1 MTTVT
6 IQKISEEKINQP
18 LPRDFSKKFAEKVI
32 ATCHTKINK
41 ILLIN
46 PPGMSE
52 LDFDST
58 LAFSKRYWCY
68 PPYGIAILCERL
80 KQSGFECDIL
90 DLNFSFLKSV
100 ISESDDLGYEEKILG
115 FIKDK
120 VESFRPDIVGISVMF
135 TMSDEPMQF
144 LISQFS
150 SRKLPVIV
158 GGVHPTNDPDD
169 VLYKNPELLCLG
181 RFESDNTLPQL
192 LKSINQFKKNEAD
205 TYYEAFDMVKN
216 TSFLHQDEVFEFPLE
231 LSPSLMSFGVPDYC
245 GLPVEEYSK
254 YGQVGTYHFLRPE
267 SRAAGS
273 ILAKRGC
280 RAQCTFCS
288 VRSFNGTGVRS
299 REVEKVVTELK
310 ELYNKGIR
318 HFTWLDDDLLYNGK
332 GSLEMF
338 STIAD
343 LNLDVTWDASNG
355 LIAGAI
361 TKELLEAMVNS
372 GCVGF
377 NLGIESGS
385 DRILRSVKKPGN
397 CKTFKKAARLIEE
410 FPSLFVKGFLMM
422 AFPDET
428 LSEMKE
434 TIDLANDLA
443 HDWYPIQILNPLPS
457 TKIISSVAEAG
468 QLGSDTLEEKQ
479 KDGTNFT
486 AGVFSSLRLKRQQAK
501 ADKLKVIGS
510 EGDSIAHE
518 KNKKNNGSEITFI
531 DYFSKEH
538 YQNDLVPEQ
547 SQYADIWF
555 AMDYYINYEPIF
567 RIENKESLRKKEL
580 ILEDIT
586 NRITRSNPLGL
597 FFLAEVQEKLGK
609 IQEAKN
615 NKILVKD
622 LRRNSEFWDVRMNA
636 FCL

>member
-1 MTTVT
+1 MSTVT

-18 LPRDFSKKFAEKVI
+18 LPRDFSKKFAERVKNTCNSTIKKV
-32 ATCHTKINK
+32 
-41 ILLIN
+41 LLIN

-52 LDFDST
+52 LDFDPS

-80 KQSGFECDIL
+80 KESGFECNIL

-100 ISESDDLGYEEKILG
+100 ISHSDELSYEKKMLG
-115 FIKDK
+115 FIEEK
-120 VESFRPDIVGISVMF
+120 VEKFRPDVVGISVMF

-150 SRKLPVIV
+150 NRNLPVIV
-158 GGVHPTNDPDD
+158 GGVHPTNDPND
-169 VLYKNPELLCLG
+169 VLYKNPNLLCLG

-192 LKSINQFKKNEAD
+192 LNSINEFKKNEND
-205 TYYEAFDMVKN
+205 PNYEAFGMVRN
-216 TSFLHQDEVFEFPLE
+216 TSFLHQDEVFEFPLD
-231 LSPSLMSFGVPDYC
+231 LSPSLVSFGVPDYC

-299 REVEKVVTELK
+299 REVDKVVIELK
-310 ELYNKGIR
+310 ELYEKGIR

-338 STIAD
+338 STISE
-343 LNLDVTWDASNG
+343 LKLDITWDASNG

-361 TKELLEAMVNS
+361 TTELLEAMVKS

-397 CKTFKKAARLIEE
+397 CKTFKKAAKLIEE

-428 LSEMKE
+428 LAEMRE
-434 TIDLANDLA
+434 TINLANELS

-518 KNKKNNGSEITFI
+518 KNKKNEGSEKGFV
-531 DYFSKEH
+531 DYFSKSHFQE
-538 YQNDLVPEQ
+538 DLVPVQ

-555 AMDYYINYEPIF
+555 SMDYYINYEPIF
-567 RIENKESLRKKEL
+567 RIKNKEALIKKEL

-609 IQEAKN
+609 AHEAKK

-622 LRRNSEFWDVRMNA
+622 LRSNSEFWDVRMKA
-636 FCL
+636 FSL